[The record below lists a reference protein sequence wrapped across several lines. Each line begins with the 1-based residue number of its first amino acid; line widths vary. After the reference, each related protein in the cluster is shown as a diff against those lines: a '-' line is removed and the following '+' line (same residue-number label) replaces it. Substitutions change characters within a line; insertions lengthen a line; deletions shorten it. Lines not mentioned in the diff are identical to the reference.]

1 MEENKQLG
9 SKLKG
14 ELNISFETL
23 AHHSGNYSF
32 VLVNSRQLEK
42 LSGTTEIRSFHLNPE
57 TGTGFTIADVLGRD
71 PKNLEIL
78 STLVRE
84 AIYNDPLLADHLFP
98 EEVHIQT
105 EPIWANFDNF
115 AITDE
120 SLILYFDEY
129 ELAAGAV
136 GPPIIAIPL
145 SEINSLLSDKFQLL
159 IEDTDEVDDYQRSG
173 EGGKYSY
180 PS

>member
-1 MEENKQLG
+1 M
-9 SKLKG
+9 
-14 ELNISFETL
+14 
-23 AHHSGNYSF
+23 
-32 VLVNSRQLEK
+32 
-42 LSGTTEIRSFHLNPE
+42 NPE
-57 TGTGFTIADVLGRD
+57 TGESFTIADVLGRD

-84 AIYNDPLLADHLFP
+84 AIYNDPLLADYLFP

-136 GPPIIAIPL
+136 GPPIVAIPL
-145 SEINSLLSDKFQLL
+145 SDINNLLSDKFQLV
-159 IEDTDEVDDYQRSG
+159 IEDTDENTITKDPD